1 MEALLRTLWFEWPMV
16 HVAVVGVDRSDATIP
31 EALASV
37 RKAVDAGTLSEERAQ
52 FLKDRYTALHS
63 ALVATME
70 HDKELM
76 SKVRLRGLLTLAL
89 DVECNM

>member
-52 FLKDRYTALHS
+52 FLKDRYTALPK
-63 ALVATME
+63 LRNNWTQLERRRAT
-70 HDKELM
+70 
-76 SKVRLRGLLTLAL
+76 KVQKKDGK
-89 DVECNM
+89 